1 MRAQSR
7 RAQRPF
13 RVGIFPHSYEPW
25 MTWAREDFAGAGW
38 REGIDYSYV
47 ESEAGFGDITI
58 DAARALVAQQ
68 VDVLTTYS
76 TAHAPVLHRLT
87 QTVPIVM
94 YGSGYPVEA
103 GLANSLA
110 RPGKNVTGI
119 VS

>member
-1 MRAQSR
+1 MA
-7 RAQRPF
+7 
-13 RVGIFPHSYEPW
+13 E
-25 MTWAREDFAGAGW
+25 
-38 REGIDYSYV
+38 
-47 ESEAGFGDITI
+47 I
-58 DAARALVAQQ
+58 DAARALLAQQ

-76 TAHAPVLHRLT
+76 TAHALVLHRLT
-87 QTVPIVM
+87 QTIPIVM